1 LLISG
6 RVIEAR
12 EDNDLKIIDELS
24 VKYPGGYTLFAARKG
39 SIEDLVCVPTTR
51 GEYLGK

>member
-39 SIEDLVCVPTTR
+39 SIEDLLYVPTTR
-51 GEYLGK
+51 GEHLGK